1 MGPVGRRGKYLL
13 FDLDGSRLL
22 VVHLGMTGM
31 LRIRTGAGGEDPYV
45 RAWWAFD
52 DGRSLEYR
60 DVRRFGRIAVVP
72 VDDHSALPGLD
83 RLGPEPF
90 DPGFDGDAL
99 WRALRGSRRR
109 VKTQLLSQRPVAGVG
124 NIYADE
130 ALWLAGIHPG
140 RRTVTRAQAHRL
152 HGAIV
157 EVMAAAIDRGGTT
170 LRDYRRP
177 GARRGR
183 TSTPCAATGGPAC
196 RACGA
201 ATRWWPAR
209 TTPARRRSAGPAST
223 DGGAHRPAVA
233 VPTATCVL
241 GGGRCA

>member
-1 MGPVGRRGKYLL
+1 M
-13 FDLDGSRLL
+13 
-22 VVHLGMTGM
+22 
-31 LRIRTGAGGEDPYV
+31 

-177 GARRGR
+177 GGETGENQHALRCYGRSGLPCLRCGDTLVARTYDAR
-183 TSTPCAATGGPAC
+183 TSTFC
-196 RACGA
+196 R
-201 ATRWWPAR
+201 
-209 TTPARRRSAGPAST
+209 
-223 DGGAHRPAVA
+223 
-233 VPTATCVL
+233 TCQH
-241 GGGRCA
+241 